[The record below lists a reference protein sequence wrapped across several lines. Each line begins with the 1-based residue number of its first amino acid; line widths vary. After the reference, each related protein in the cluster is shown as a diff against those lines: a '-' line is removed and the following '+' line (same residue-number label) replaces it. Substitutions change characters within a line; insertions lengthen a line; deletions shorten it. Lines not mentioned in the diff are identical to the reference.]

1 MLKVAW
7 LLHPRQGWKGSAVQ
21 TLRNKSFVYDHL
33 VIPHQNLT
41 PTKKAFELDVTLVAD
56 GLSEESKGWRQP

>member
-21 TLRNKSFVYDHL
+21 TLSNKSLVDDHL
-33 VIPHQNLT
+33 VIPRQNLT
-41 PTKKAFELDVTLVAD
+41 PTKKALELDVALVAD
-56 GLSEESKGWRQP
+56 GLSEKSKGWRQP